1 MLYFQ
6 DFWHHEHFSLM
17 LKQTN
22 PELNLYL
29 DTGEQISKQD
39 TVTPF
44 PAQDGEDLNKPEV
57 LPEIIPAGDTS
68 TSGSDVLDIVPYLE
82 RESKEET
89 ETHEEVIA
97 AEGKATEVEK
107 SEVVKTEML
116 SEVIPAKS
124 EVEQLAH
131 EGNLFIENS
140 SKIKL
145 FLKEIEILIKN
156 KV

>member
-1 MLYFQ
+1 
-6 DFWHHEHFSLM
+6 
-17 LKQTN
+17 
-22 PELNLYL
+22 
-29 DTGEQISKQD
+29 
-39 TVTPF
+39 
-44 PAQDGEDLNKPEV
+44 
-57 LPEIIPAGDTS
+57 
-68 TSGSDVLDIVPYLE
+68 VPYLE